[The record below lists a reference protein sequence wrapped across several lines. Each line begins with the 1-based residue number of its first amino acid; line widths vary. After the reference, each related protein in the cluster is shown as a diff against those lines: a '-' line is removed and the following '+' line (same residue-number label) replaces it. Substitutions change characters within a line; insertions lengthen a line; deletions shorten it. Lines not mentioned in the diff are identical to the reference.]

1 MKELEEKIKDRVE
14 GYESNLPDGD
24 FAEFKALLDH
34 SAATSNKR
42 KMAYLAWLAPA
53 TVAAGLALFFILRP
67 STGTDPIQ
75 SIYNG
80 SIVAQVI
87 EPVTID
93 DNIDVVEVESK
104 PSASSKVKGY
114 HYQATKL
121 EEAPV
126 PADNTSRTDEPSE
139 KADTPDAKDTDGK
152 GVSGTSKNNGSISR
166 FFTTTISDNK
176 KTVSMKVGPAAAGV
190 LGGSGLIAL
199 ASMPT
204 LMFTTDKE
212 PSSSQSTPVVDPG
225 GTISVPEPDE
235 KTGNNTHHM
244 PLRAGL
250 SLRVPF
256 NDRWSLTT
264 GVDYAW
270 YSSTIGYS
278 VSGGHKQDAHYVGI
292 PIRADYTIARNR
304 WLDVYVGAGASADF
318 CIAAFE
324 DGSRIAKDG
333 IGFSLIGSG
342 GVQFNITN
350 NLGLFFDPTF
360 SWNIPADN
368 RILDTYK
375 SDHPFI
381 FSVSSGIRVTLQNKR

>member
-53 TVAAGLALFFILRP
+53 TVAAGLALFFIIGR
-67 STGTDPIQ
+67 DPEAGMID
-75 SIYNG
+75 
-80 SIVAQVI
+80 VI
-87 EPVTID
+87 ENSPLVAEVITPEAPNTEADVAAFDATNVVPERPKRPHTPVVIDEEERNTIAPS
-93 DNIDVVEVESK
+93 ESK
-104 PSASSKVKGY
+104 DEGQDSEPAKSEPKDAGKRPDTKENPHSTVPSSIMPFHG
-114 HYQATKL
+114 
-121 EEAPV
+121 
-126 PADNTSRTDEPSE
+126 SE
-139 KADTPDAKDTDGK
+139 VRRQ
-152 GVSGTSKNNGSISR
+152 VST
-166 FFTTTISDNK
+166 
-176 KTVSMKVGPAAAGV
+176 KVGQAAAGV
-190 LGGSGLIAL
+190 LGGSGAVAL
-199 ASMPT
+199 AGLFPSM
-204 LMFTTDKE
+204 LERD
-212 PSSSQSTPVVDPG
+212 PSSVISSDVIHDPG
-225 GTISVPEPDE
+225 VTDPMPLVDE
-235 KTGNNTHHM
+235 RTMKDTHHM

-250 SLRVPF
+250 SLRIPF

-264 GVDYAW
+264 GLEYSW

-278 VSGGHKQDAHYVGI
+278 VSGDHKQNAHYLGI

-375 SDHPFI
+375 SDHPFM

>member
-1 MKELEEKIKDRVE
+1 
-14 GYESNLPDGD
+14 
-24 FAEFKALLDH
+24 
-34 SAATSNKR
+34 
-42 KMAYLAWLAPA
+42 
-53 TVAAGLALFFILRP
+53 
-67 STGTDPIQ
+67 
-75 SIYNG
+75 
-80 SIVAQVI
+80 
-87 EPVTID
+87 
-93 DNIDVVEVESK
+93 
-104 PSASSKVKGY
+104 
-114 HYQATKL
+114 
-121 EEAPV
+121 
-126 PADNTSRTDEPSE
+126 
-139 KADTPDAKDTDGK
+139 
-152 GVSGTSKNNGSISR
+152 
-166 FFTTTISDNK
+166 
-176 KTVSMKVGPAAAGV
+176 
-190 LGGSGLIAL
+190 
-199 ASMPT
+199 
-204 LMFTTDKE
+204 
-212 PSSSQSTPVVDPG
+212 
-225 GTISVPEPDE
+225 
-235 KTGNNTHHM
+235 M

-292 PIRADYTIARNR
+292 PIRADFTIARNR

-360 SWNIPADN
+360 SWNIPTDN

-375 SDHPFI
+375 SDHPFM